1 MKKKKQMKKLKPE
14 TEEKEIT
21 KQQFNIQNNLY
32 KYRFL
37 NTKHIQTF
45 LKHKSKSYVID
56 WLNDLTERKYIRRYY
71 TKKMKLA
78 GIPAIY
84 SLGLQGRKYLKRLR
98 EKKGHKEFRLK
109 ELDRVY
115 QEKDTSM
122 AFKIGRMNL
131 AEIHLSLL
139 ELVKITKAKLYFYS
153 KVELKGMKGLIYPE
167 PDAYFAIE
175 ELDKSIKRFFLEYFD
190 LYKVQDDLE
199 KRVRKYITFFKNET
213 WQDNTGHPFPEVIM
227 IYPNNSIKGLMN
239 QFIKDKLGEET
250 FVHINFYLSTR
261 DEIKRFGIKRTTL
274 HKVK

>member
-98 EKKGHKEFRLK
+98 EKQ
-109 ELDRVY
+109 RVY

-175 ELDKSIKRFFLEYFD
+175 ELDKSIKRYFLDYFE
-190 LYKVQDDLE
+190 LYKIQDDLE

-213 WQDNTGHPFPEVIM
+213 WQDNTGHPFPDVIM
-227 IYPNNSIKGLMN
+227 IYPNNSIKGIMN